1 MNLWIIENVNVKL
14 YTPIKKDKV
23 SYSNQSNFHL
33 ISQISESFFSIV
45 RHENHILIFALTW

>member
-45 RHENHILIFALTW
+45 RHENHILIFALT